1 MKRSVILIL
10 AISAAGVVTSF
21 GSAHS
26 DGAHPTPRSGALHVT
41 KECSEYHGAAG
52 EFCTILSSNIK
63 GIERGMR
70 VVYLQAL
77 GQDGSLDSDVVLSP
91 RHGSAVFGHVL
102 LNSTTQH
109 ITLSGG
115 TGKFAGFHADAAVS
129 VDDHEIWHWDGTYS
143 FTPGE

>member
-1 MKRSVILIL
+1 MKRSLILIV
-10 AISAAGVVTSF
+10 AISTAGVVTSF

-26 DGAHPTPRSGALHVT
+26 DRAHPTPRSGALHVT
-41 KECSEYHGAAG
+41 KECGDYRGAAG

-63 GIERGMR
+63 AIESGMR

-77 GQDGSLDSDVVLSP
+77 GQDGSLDSDVALSAA
-91 RHGSAVFGHVL
+91 HGSVAFGHVV

-115 TGKFAGFHADAAVS
+115 TGKFAGFHADAEVS
-129 VDDHEIWHWDGTYS
+129 VDGHGIWHWDGTYG
-143 FTPGE
+143 FTPG